1 MYPGKSPEEK
11 YPSLASLLKG
21 PLCQKEIAKS
31 LNALLGDDG
40 NVKDA
45 RLLKKH
51 RDGFIRRLD
60 AITDKISE
68 SARTGVVDPVVE
80 ATPEEDFSAHANAL
94 YDVLARYNVCHDA
107 GTVAEI
113 IPKISLKGYEK
124 HSESGSTFNVLFPGH
139 PHGEGVGP
147 EYQWRTSVVQVPPE
161 V

>member
-11 YPSLASLLKG
+11 YPSLANLLKG

-31 LNALLGDDG
+31 LHVLLSGDD
-40 NVKDA
+40 NLKDA
-45 RLLKKH
+45 RRSRKN
-51 RDGFIRRLD
+51 RDGFIKRVD
-60 AITDKISE
+60 AITRNIAE
-68 SARTGVVDPVVE
+68 STSAGVVDPVVE

-94 YDVLARYNVCHDA
+94 YDVLARYNVCHDG
-107 GTVAEI
+107 GTAAEI

-147 EYQWRTSVVQVPPE
+147 EYRWRTSVVQVPPE